1 MQGKTSARQPIDIND
16 SRFTSAFWHEG
27 AVLRVAADQIFLCA
41 GPWTVTN
48 EDQADIGEM
57 DFFSAEITWWKGS
70 QGGVV
75 SLAEFKQLL
84 ETKLGTTRL
93 HVTHFSAPAREQFE
107 DSFRLIQGKIQR
119 EEIEKAVPIVAA
131 TSGLKPEAA
140 DIAHCFFHL
149 SQLPS
154 ALNVF
159 GFWRKTGANGLAD
172 ERGIIGATPETLIDF
187 ADGIFRTMAL
197 AGTCPKADIGTRQ
210 PLMKDSKE
218 LREHQLV
225 IDDLVAR
232 TRSLGW
238 LRQDHTE
245 VLELPTI
252 LHLKT
257 MFELTGCNKTPGELV
272 RHLHPTAALGV
283 APRAYGFRWLS
294 ELPDQIDRGWFG
306 APMTFRYQGRVR
318 TLVAIRSLLWTNGQ
332 SKIYAGCGL
341 VAASQLDREWQE
353 LQTKIQSV
361 FQMLGLI

>member
-1 MQGKTSARQPIDIND
+1 MVKINTPE
-16 SRFTSAFWHEG
+16 FTTAFWNEG
-27 AVLRVAADQIFLCA
+27 AVLRISPDQFLVCA
-41 GPWTVTN
+41 GPWTLTT
-48 EDQADIGEM
+48 EDQADVGEM

-70 QGGVV
+70 QVGVV
-75 SLAEFKQLL
+75 GLSDFKQLL

-93 HVTHFSAPAREQFE
+93 HVTHFSAPARESFE
-107 DSFRLIQGKIQR
+107 SSFRLVQGKIQR

-131 TSGLKPEAA
+131 KAALKPEAA

-149 SQLPS
+149 SQLPQ

-159 GFWRKTGANGLAD
+159 GFWRKTAANGQPE
-172 ERGIIGATPETLIDF
+172 ERGIIGATPETLIDY
-187 ADGIFRTMAL
+187 DSGVFRTMAL
-197 AGTCPKADIGTRQ
+197 AGTCPKAELHNRQ
-210 PLMKDSKE
+210 PLLKDAKE

-232 TRSLGW
+232 TRPLGW
-238 LRQDHTE
+238 LRQGSTE

-257 MFELTGCNKTPGELV
+257 SLELTGCNKTPGELV

-283 APRAYGFRWLS
+283 APRAYGFRWLG
-294 ELPDQIDRGWFG
+294 ELPDQTDRGWFG
-306 APMTFRYQGRVR
+306 APMTFRYLGEGSEGPDIRRVR
-318 TLVAIRSLLWTNGQ
+318 TLVAIRSLLWSNLD
-332 SKIYAGCGL
+332 SRVYAGCGL

-353 LQTKIQSV
+353 VQAKVQSV